1 MTTVRHLIRNKG
13 RVWTFAPEE
22 PALRAL
28 KLMAEK
34 KIGAVLIMEGE
45 KVVGIFSERDFA
57 RAAAANPSL
66 SPNTPLQELMT
77 HEVYYVGPDQTVFES
92 LRLMADKDIGA
103 LVVVQDD
110 KIVGMLS
117 ERDYARKIIL
127 LGKASKDTLVKEI
140 MSFPVFTIHPDQ
152 TIEEAMEM
160 MTHHRIRHLPVV
172 EDDHLIGMV
181 SIGDAVRDI
190 IYRQRETIKEMSER
204 LRG

>member
-1 MTTVRHLIRNKG
+1 MMSIQPKEGRMNTIRQILLLKRNF
-13 RVWTFAPEE
+13 VWT
-22 PALRAL
+22 
-28 KLMAEK
+28 
-34 KIGAVLIMEGE
+34 
-45 KVVGIFSERDFA
+45 
-57 RAAAANPSL
+57 
-66 SPNTPLQELMT
+66 
-77 HEVYYVGPDQTVFES
+77 VGPDQTVFES

>member
-1 MTTVRHLIRNKG
+1 MSTQPKEACMNTIRQILLLKRNF
-13 RVWTFAPEE
+13 VWT
-22 PALRAL
+22 
-28 KLMAEK
+28 
-34 KIGAVLIMEGE
+34 
-45 KVVGIFSERDFA
+45 
-57 RAAAANPSL
+57 
-66 SPNTPLQELMT
+66 
-77 HEVYYVGPDQTVFES
+77 VGPDQTVFDA
-92 LRLMADKDIGA
+92 LRLMADKDVGA

-172 EDDHLIGMV
+172 EDDHLAGMV

-204 LRG
+204 IRK

>member
-1 MTTVRHLIRNKG
+1 MNTIRQILLLKRNF
-13 RVWTFAPEE
+13 VWT
-22 PALRAL
+22 
-28 KLMAEK
+28 
-34 KIGAVLIMEGE
+34 
-45 KVVGIFSERDFA
+45 
-57 RAAAANPSL
+57 
-66 SPNTPLQELMT
+66 
-77 HEVYYVGPDQTVFES
+77 VGPDQTVFES

>member
-1 MTTVRHLIRNKG
+1 MNTIRQILLLK
-13 RVWTFAPEE
+13 RSFVWT
-22 PALRAL
+22 
-28 KLMAEK
+28 
-34 KIGAVLIMEGE
+34 V
-45 KVVGIFSERDFA
+45 S
-57 RAAAANPSL
+57 
-66 SPNTPLQELMT
+66 
-77 HEVYYVGPDQTVFES
+77 PDQTVFEA